1 MGGACPESPVSI
13 TTLEMQPYLNSPGRV
28 EWYAL
33 KVHTRSEDIAAM
45 ALRNRGY
52 EPFAPTY
59 PERRKYTDRMK
70 VVETAV
76 FPGYIFCRFNAQSR
90 TPVLSS
96 PAVEYIVGV
105 AGDPIS
111 ITDSDME
118 AIRRAVESGARPT
131 PYLKMGRRVR
141 IEFGPLAGLEG
152 LLTQNDGNEYLT
164 VSVDLLQRSVTVR
177 IEADHVRPL

>member
-1 MGGACPESPVSI
+1 V
-13 TTLEMQPYLNSPGRV
+13 LK
-28 EWYAL
+28 WYAL
-33 KVHTRSEDIAAM
+33 KVRTRPEDIAAM

-52 EPFAPTY
+52 EPFSPTY

-76 FPGYIFCRFNAQSR
+76 FPGYIFCRFNAQR
-90 TPVLSS
+90 NVPVLSS
-96 PAVEYIVGV
+96 SAVEYIVGV

-111 ITDSDME
+111 LADSDIE
-118 AIRRAVESGARPT
+118 AIRRTVESGGRPT

-152 LLTQNDGNEYLT
+152 LLTHSNGNEYLT

-177 IEADHVRPL
+177 IEADHVRLL